1 MKRKLI
7 ATVAVFLLALAV
19 GPVAARADLGIET
32 FRGSLGNPL
41 GGPLLQAGAH
51 PDVTTDIQLKE
62 DTDPSTGNP
71 IIAGNPRD
79 VEVTLPPGLVGN
91 PTATPKCTDGGL
103 IGIGFFAS
111 CPPESQVGI
120 AQVSVVFAS
129 GQPPIVA
136 PFPVYNLNT
145 SPGVSGRFGFNVTGV
160 LVFVNATVTN
170 DGGYRIEANAEKISQ
185 ALSIAGTRL
194 KLWGVPAAAS
204 HDSERY
210 PEGSF
215 EQGGKPLPSR
225 APKLPLMSNP
235 TYCPGA
241 PLRTDVRVDSWQN
254 PGEYH
259 YGFFES
265 DEEGNPMVIEGCDQV
280 PFEASFEAQP
290 TSHEAEAPTG
300 LGIDITVPQNQ
311 FPEGFSASTLRR
323 AVVTLPE
330 GMTVSPASAAGLG
343 SCTPAQIELD
353 GNAPATCPESSKIGT
368 VTIETPL
375 LEKPLQGN
383 VYVAQ
388 QGQNKFSSLL
398 ALYFAIDDPQTGT
411 VLKLAGKVEPDPST
425 GRLVATF
432 DDQPQLPFE
441 HLRVNLFG
449 GPRAS
454 LMTPPSCGTYSTA
467 AQLVPWSGG
476 TPINERSTFTVSTGP
491 NGAPCPNGGFD
502 PRLEAGTAVPQA
514 GEYSPF
520 TLRLS
525 RADGTQRLGS
535 LEVSLPKGLLAALKG
550 VPYCTDP
557 ALAAIPGGEG
567 TGVAQ
572 QANPSCP
579 AASLVG
585 RVAVGAGAGPSPLT
599 VNTGWVYLAGPYKGA
614 PLSLAI
620 VTPALAGPFDLG
632 NVVVRTAL
640 HVSPESTQVTAV
652 SDPLPTILHGIPLDL
667 RQVQV
672 ELDRPSFTLNPTSC
686 DEQRVES
693 TVSSVAGATAHP
705 GQRFKAVGCQGLGFA
720 PKLALRLSGAPPR
733 RGGNPALRATVTPAS
748 GNANIGKASVI
759 LPGTELLEQGHIRT
773 VCTRVQ
779 FAAGQCPA
787 ASIYGHAK
795 AWTPLLDQPL
805 EGPVY
810 LRSNGGERK
819 LPDLVAD
826 LNGQIHVVLVGYI
839 DSVKRHGSPRIRTRF
854 LSVPDA
860 PVSRFVLE
868 MQRGKK
874 SLLANTTN
882 LCKAKPRAEAALA
895 GQNGKRSEARPL
907 VKVSGCGGK
916 AHKKSKG
923 HKSGK

>member
-7 ATVAVFLLALAV
+7 ATVAVFLLAFAV
-19 GPVAARADLGIET
+19 GPVAAQAEFGLESFG
-32 FRGSLGNPL
+32 GSLANPL

-51 PDVTTDIQLKE
+51 PDVTTDIQLKA
-62 DTDPSTGNP
+62 DVDPETAAP
-71 IIAGNPRD
+71 AVAGNPRD
-79 VEVTLPPGLVGN
+79 VEVTLPPGLIGN
-91 PTATPKCTDGGL
+91 PTATPKCSDVGL
-103 IGIGFFAS
+103 IGSGTIAK
-111 CPPESQVGI
+111 CPPESQVGV
-120 AQVSVVFAS
+120 AWVTVTLAAGF
-129 GQPPIVA
+129 PPITV
-136 PFPVYNLNT
+136 PFPVYNLNPY
-145 SPGVSGRFGFNVTGV
+145 PGVSGRFGFNVVGA
-160 LVFVNATVTN
+160 LVYVNATLTN
-170 DGGYRIEANAEKISQ
+170 NGDYRIQANAAKISQ
-185 ALSIAGTRL
+185 ALAIGSTKL
-194 KLWGVPAAAS
+194 KLWGVPAAS
-204 HDSERY
+204 IHDSERW
-210 PEGSF
+210 PEGAF
-215 EQGGKPLPSR
+215 EPAGPLPST
-225 APKLPLMSNP
+225 APKRPLMSNP
-235 TYCPGA
+235 TYCPGT
-241 PLRTDVRVDSWQN
+241 PLRTDARVDSWQD
-254 PGEYH
+254 PGNFYV
-259 YGFFES
+259 GSFES
-265 DEEGNPMVIEGCDQV
+265 DEEGNPIVIEGCDQV
-280 PFEASFEAQP
+280 PFEASFEARP

-311 FPEGFSASTLRR
+311 FPEGLSASTLRR

-343 SCTPAQIELD
+343 SCTPAQIELE
-353 GNAPATCPESSKIGT
+353 GNAPATCPESSKIGN

-375 LEKPLQGN
+375 LEHALKGD

-388 QGQNKFSSLL
+388 QGQNKFGSLL

-441 HLRVNLFG
+441 HLQVNLFD

-454 LMTPPSCGTYSTA
+454 LMMPPTCGTYSTA
-467 AQLVPWSGG
+467 VQLVPWSGG
-476 TPINERSTFTVSTGP
+476 APVNERSSFTVSTGP
-491 NGAPCPNGGFD
+491 NGAPCPNGSFN
-502 PRLEAGTAVPQA
+502 PRLEAGTAIPQA

-535 LEVSLPKGLLAALKG
+535 LEVSLPKGLLAGLRG
-550 VPYCTDP
+550 IPYCSDA

-585 RVAVGAGAGPSPLT
+585 RVTVGAGAGSSPLT
-599 VNTGWVYLAGPYKGA
+599 VDTGRAYLAGPYKGA

-640 HVSPESTQVTAV
+640 RISPETTQVTAV

-667 RQVQV
+667 REVQV

-686 DEQRVES
+686 EEQRVES

-705 GQRFKAVGCQGLGFA
+705 SQRFKAVGCQGLGFK

-733 RGGNPALRATVTPAS
+733 RGANPALRATVTPAS
-748 GNANIGKASVI
+748 GDANIGKASVI
-759 LPGTELLEQGHIRT
+759 LPATELLEQSHIKT

-779 FAAGQCPA
+779 FAAGECPA
-787 ASIYGHAK
+787 GSIYGHVK

-854 LSVPDA
+854 LEVPDA

-874 SLLANTTN
+874 SLLANNTN
-882 LCKAKPRAEAALA
+882 LCKAKPRAEAVLG
-895 GQNGKRSEARPL
+895 GQNGKGFETQPL

-916 AHKKSKG
+916 AHKKSAG
-923 HKSGK
+923 HKKK